1 MADNSEFNQ
10 SRMAE
15 ELRRAL
21 PDPPQQ
27 AVAASRA
34 KVEAWYEDAAPRI
47 AWQRW
52 TTPIGPLYLAAG
64 REGLIRI
71 SYQPSKEA
79 FLAGFDPHARLVEDP
94 QALAPY
100 RRQLADY
107 FAGELERF
115 SMPLDL
121 THLSAFQKRVLTTIA
136 RIPAGAVWSYRQ
148 VAEAIGKPKA
158 ARAVGQALGSNPLP
172 IVLPC
177 HRVIASDGTLGG
189 YAGGLDIKRKLLKIE
204 GAQLV

>member
-1 MADNSEFNQ
+1 MTQNHERDDA
-10 SRMAE
+10 RWAE
-15 ELRRAL
+15 DLRRAL
-21 PDPPQQ
+21 PAPP
-27 AVAASRA
+27 AAATATSRSRIDAWFEVAAPT
-34 KVEAWYEDAAPRI
+34 V

-52 TTPIGPLYLAAG
+52 STPIGPLFLAAG
-64 REGLIRI
+64 DEGLIRI
-71 SYQPSKEA
+71 SYQDSQPD
-79 FLAGFDPHARLVEDP
+79 FLAELDRRARLVEDP

-100 RRQLADY
+100 RRQLSDY
-107 FAGELERF
+107 FAGDRDRF
-115 SMPLDL
+115 SLPLDL
-121 THLSAFQKRVLTTIA
+121 TRLTDFQRRVLTTIA

-189 YAGGLDIKRKLLKIE
+189 YTGGLPIKLKLLKIE
-204 GAQLV
+204 GAQLI